1 VIAIVAPTPEAGIG
15 ALEESVAST
24 AVSVTGELVLAVP
37 EAIVKVAWATGP
49 LPMTVVFSPK
59 TTHVMPLPPLEQDR
73 LLPAAVAAEPATTVT
88 PVTSEAE

>member
-1 VIAIVAPTPEAGIG
+1 VIAIVAPAPEAAIG

-24 AVSVTGELVLAVP
+24 PVSDTVELVLAVP

-59 TTHVMPLPPLEQDR
+59 TTHFMPLPPLEQDT
-73 LLPAAVAAEPATTVT
+73 LLPAEVAAEPAATVT
-88 PVTSEAE
+88 PVTSEGE